1 VLAQPSLI
9 DFPQTGANLLSS
21 PVTVTLTNPSG
32 TSSLSSFALAVTTG
46 FKLVSNTCPATLA
59 AGASCTTAVEFA
71 PTSAGPA
78 SGSLTVS
85 SSALPTGT
93 SVPLTGLGF
102 DFAVT
107 PSGNSSIA
115 IANGQTADFKLV
127 LTPIIGGQGVF
138 TLACGTLPPY
148 SSCTFNPG
156 TEGIPANTTGSELV
170 EIATGLNVTSVRL
183 ARPSRSFAWPA
194 LPLACGL
201 MLLPLALRRR
211 KLLLVLLLAT
221 LAGCFSGCTESGGGL
236 PSLPPPNTPGIT
248 PAGTYP
254 IIVTVTA
261 NGVAH
266 PITLTLTVD

>member
-1 VLAQPSLI
+1 M
-9 DFPQTGANLLSS
+9 
-21 PVTVTLTNPSG
+21 
-32 TSSLSSFALAVTTG
+32 
-46 FKLVSNTCPATLA
+46 
-59 AGASCTTAVEFA
+59 
-71 PTSAGPA
+71 
-78 SGSLTVS
+78 
-85 SSALPTGT
+85 
-93 SVPLTGLGF
+93 
-102 DFAVT
+102 
-107 PSGNSSIA
+107 
-115 IANGQTADFKLV
+115 
-127 LTPIIGGQGVF
+127 
-138 TLACGTLPPY
+138 ACGTLPPY

-183 ARPSRSFAWPA
+183 ARPSGCDDPRARWIARPGEDPTVSTA
-194 LPLACGL
+194 LAE
-201 MLLPLALRRR
+201 AVSA
-211 KLLLVLLLAT
+211 VLLLAT